1 LKDYLLKFLKI
12 VLPVCLG
19 IYICWYFWNTFNDE
33 AKTAFFDV
41 FKEADYFILSLSLL
55 VGLFSHYAR
64 AKRWLYV
71 LKPMGY
77 KPSLFNSFNSI
88 MIGYIMNIV
97 IPRMGEASR
106 AGVLTATDNVPFE
119 KGFGSIVT
127 ERFID
132 LICLMIIC
140 GIALIINLDNL
151 DDLYMLAERINSSSD
166 GSASATSIITNI
178 TVIVL
183 AVGFLALVLLWLFN
197 KKVKAKINKLILGF
211 ITGLKSIFLMKDSG
225 MYLLYT
231 FYIWAAYVLMFW
243 IPFYAWGDLYNMP
256 LDGMLSAF
264 IMGTV
269 GFIIVQGGLGLYP
282 IMVGIVITFYMHPE
296 FIENNEQIAM
306 PEHIGFGALLWVTQT
321 MLVVLIGLFSFLM
334 VRKAKKN
341 LKDQES
347 LSESSSN

>member
-1 LKDYLLKFLKI
+1 M
-12 VLPVCLG
+12 LPVFLG
-19 IYICWYFWNTFNDE
+19 IYICWYFWDTFDDQ
-33 AKTAFFDV
+33 AKNAFFDV
-41 FKEADYFILSLSLL
+41 FKEADYFILFLSLL

-77 KPSLFNSFNSI
+77 SPSLFNSFNSI

-132 LICLMIIC
+132 LLCLIVIC
-140 GIALIINLDNL
+140 GIALVINLDNL
-151 DDLYMLAERINSSSD
+151 DDLVMLADIVNNSNDS
-166 GSASATSIITNI
+166 GASATSLITNI
-178 TVIVL
+178 TIILLIVFF
-183 AVGFLALVLLWLFN
+183 VTMVLLWFLNEKVRNKIKQLFY
-197 KKVKAKINKLILGF
+197 GF
-211 ITGLKSIFLMKDSG
+211 ITGLKSIFVMKDRG
-225 MYLLYT
+225 LYLLYT

-243 IPFYAWGDLYNMP
+243 IPFYSWGNLSEMP

-282 IMVGIVITFYMHPE
+282 IMVGIVITFYMNPG

-321 MLVVLIGLFSFLM
+321 MLVVFIGLFSFIM

-341 LKDQES
+341 LQYQES

>member
-1 LKDYLLKFLKI
+1 MKDYLLKFLKI

-106 AGVLTATDNVPFE
+106 AGVLTATDGVPFE
-119 KGFGSIVT
+119 KGFGSIIA

-132 LICLMIIC
+132 LICLFIIC
-140 GIALIINLDNL
+140 GIALLINLDNL
-151 DDLYMLAERINSSSD
+151 DDIFMLAEKINSSND
-166 GSASATSIITNI
+166 GSANATSLVANI
-178 TVIVL
+178 TLIIIVS
-183 AVGFLALVLLWLFN
+183 GFCIIALLWFFN
-197 KKVKAKINKLILGF
+197 LKFRKKINKMILGF
-211 ITGLKSIFLMKDSG
+211 VSGVKSIFKMEDRWS
-225 MYLLYT
+225 YILYT
-231 FYIWAAYVLMFW
+231 ILIWVAYVVMFW
-243 IPFYAWGDLYNMP
+243 IPFYAWGDLYLMP

-264 IMGTV
+264 IMGTI
-269 GFIIVQGGLGLYP
+269 GFIIVQGGVGLYP
-282 IMVGIVITFYMHPE
+282 VMVGMVITFYMNKEGFTGIPS
-296 FIENNEQIAM
+296 
-306 PEHIGFGALLWVTQT
+306 PEHIGFAALLWSTQT
-321 MLVVLIGLFSFLM
+321 MLVVFVGLFSFAM
-334 VRKAKKN
+334 VSKAKKK
-341 LKDQES
+341 LKNQDS
-347 LSESSSN
+347 LSPNSSN